1 METDL
6 RLDGFE
12 AERDWNWISMRK
24 GADESEVYA
33 DGLRRDQGMPGL
45 VQSGEK
51 TERQKKREK
60 PGKNRPDREC
70 CYGRKVRRRKRP
82 AKGTE
87 EPEGP
92 CSKEKKGTAPAKDTD
107 RPEGPCPETG
117 RRAESLR
124 RYGQTRRAPYGK
136 EGIGK
141 ESGDGP

>member
-51 TERQKKREK
+51 TERQKKEGALVAK
-60 PGKNRPDREC
+60 QHLLLRP
-70 CYGRKVRRRKRP
+70 
-82 AKGTE
+82 
-87 EPEGP
+87 
-92 CSKEKKGTAPAKDTD
+92 
-107 RPEGPCPETG
+107 
-117 RRAESLR
+117 
-124 RYGQTRRAPYGK
+124 
-136 EGIGK
+136 
-141 ESGDGP
+141 